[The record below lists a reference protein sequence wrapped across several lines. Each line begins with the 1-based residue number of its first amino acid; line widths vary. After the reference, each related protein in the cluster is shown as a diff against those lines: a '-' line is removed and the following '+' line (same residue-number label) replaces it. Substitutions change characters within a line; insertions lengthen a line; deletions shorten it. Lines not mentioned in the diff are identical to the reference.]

1 MAVFTALTDA
11 EIERLLQQYS
21 LGRLR
26 DCQGIAAGI
35 ENSNFFL
42 TTDAGEF
49 VLTVFE
55 RLTFAQLPFYL
66 ELMQHLAR
74 RGLHVT
80 GRAPSASERVDML
93 IAMGG
98 P

>member
-11 EIERLLQQYS
+11 EVGRLLQQYS

-26 DCQGIAAGI
+26 RLQGISAGI

-42 TTDAGEF
+42 TADAGEF

-55 RLTFAQLPFYL
+55 RLSFAQLPFYL
-66 ELMQHLAR
+66 ELMRHLAR
-74 RGLHVT
+74 RGLPVPSPCET
-80 GRAPSASERVDML
+80 RAGALMSEAVS
-93 IAMGG
+93 
-98 P
+98 